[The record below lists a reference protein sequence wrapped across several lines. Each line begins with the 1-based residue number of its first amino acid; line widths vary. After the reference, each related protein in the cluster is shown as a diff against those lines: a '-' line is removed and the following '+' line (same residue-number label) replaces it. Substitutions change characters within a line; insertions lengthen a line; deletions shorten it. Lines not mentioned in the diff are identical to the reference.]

1 MMDNNEDRE
10 EETTPMEEP
19 VEEVQISDEAQQI
32 VEEQQIVKE
41 SAADSEEA
49 AVPDELEAAP
59 EPSPEQEAAEM
70 KDRLLRALADVENT
84 RRRAKRDIEDA
95 RKYAA
100 SNFAKDLLNVSD
112 NLRRALDTVREETR
126 EGDDNVKNLVLG
138 IEMVEKELL
147 TAFERQG
154 VSKVDP
160 LGEPFD
166 HNFHQAMY
174 EKPDTEYPNG
184 TVAEVMQAGYVMHER
199 LLRPAMVAV
208 AKGGGEEK
216 DPLSEVDPVDTTA

>member
-1 MMDNNEDRE
+1 MDNNEDRD

-32 VEEQQIVKE
+32 VEE

-49 AVPDELEAAP
+49 EMPDEPEAAP

-84 RRRAKRDIEDA
+84 RRRAKRDVEDA

-112 NLRRALDTVREETR
+112 NLRRALDTVSEETR
-126 EGDDNVKNLVLG
+126 EGDDIVKNLVLG

-184 TVAEVMQAGYVMHER
+184 TVAEVMQPGYVMHDR

-208 AKGGGEEK
+208 AKGGGEEQ
-216 DPLSEVDPVDTTA
+216 DPPSEVDPVDTTA

>member
-1 MMDNNEDRE
+1 MMDKNEDRD
-10 EETTPMEEP
+10 EETTTMEEP

-32 VEEQQIVKE
+32 IEG
-41 SAADSEEA
+41 SAADPEEV
-49 AVPDELEAAP
+49 AVPDEPEAAP

-84 RRRAKRDIEDA
+84 RRRAKRDVEDA

-112 NLRRALDTVREETR
+112 NLRRALDTVSEETR
-126 EGDDNVKNLVLG
+126 EGDDIVKNLVLG

-184 TVAEVMQAGYVMHER
+184 TVAEVMQPGYVMHDR

-208 AKGGGEEK
+208 AKGGGEEQ
-216 DPLSEVDPVDTTA
+216 DPPSEVDPVDTTA

>member
-1 MMDNNEDRE
+1 MDNNEDRD

-32 VEEQQIVKE
+32 VEE

-49 AVPDELEAAP
+49 EMPDEPEAAP

-84 RRRAKRDIEDA
+84 RRRAKRDVEDA

-112 NLRRALDTVREETR
+112 NLRRALDTVSEETR

-184 TVAEVMQAGYVMHER
+184 TVAEVMQAGYVMHDR

-208 AKGGGEEK
+208 AKGGGEEQ
-216 DPLSEVDPVDTTA
+216 DPPSEVDPVDTTA

>member
-1 MMDNNEDRE
+1 MMDKNEDRD

-32 VEEQQIVKE
+32 IEG

-49 AVPDELEAAP
+49 AVPDEPEAAP

-84 RRRAKRDIEDA
+84 RRRAKRDVEDA

-112 NLRRALDTVREETR
+112 NLRRALDTVSEETR
-126 EGDDNVKNLVLG
+126 EDDDNLKNLVLG

-174 EKPDTEYPNG
+174 EKPDTGYPNG

-208 AKGGGEEK
+208 AKGGGEEI

>member
-1 MMDNNEDRE
+1 MDNNEDRE
-10 EETTPMEEP
+10 EETKPMEE
-19 VEEVQISDEAQQI
+19 VQVSCEAQQI
-32 VEEQQIVKE
+32 VEESDADLEETVALDE
-41 SAADSEEA
+41 SVAAPEPS
-49 AVPDELEAAP
+49 P

-84 RRRAKRDIEDA
+84 RRRAKRDVEDA

-112 NLRRALDTVREETR
+112 NLRRALDTVSEETR
-126 EGDDNVKNLVLG
+126 DGDDNVKNLVLG

-154 VSKVDP
+154 VSRVDP

-184 TVAEVMQAGYVMHER
+184 TVAEVMQAGYVMHDR
-199 LLRPAMVAV
+199 LLRPAMVAI
-208 AKGGGEEK
+208 AKGVSEEK
-216 DPLSEVDPVDTTA
+216 GPPSEVDPVDTTA

>member
-1 MMDNNEDRE
+1 MMDNNEDRD

-32 VEEQQIVKE
+32 VEE

-49 AVPDELEAAP
+49 EMPDEPEAAP

-84 RRRAKRDIEDA
+84 RRRAKRDVEDA

-112 NLRRALDTVREETR
+112 NLRRALDTVSEETR

-184 TVAEVMQAGYVMHER
+184 TVAEVMQAGYVMHDR

-208 AKGGGEEK
+208 AKGGGEEQ
-216 DPLSEVDPVDTTA
+216 DPPSEVDPVDTTA

>member
-1 MMDNNEDRE
+1 MMDNNEDRD

-32 VEEQQIVKE
+32 IEG
-41 SAADSEEA
+41 SAADLEEV
-49 AVPDELEAAP
+49 AVPDEPEAAP
-59 EPSPEQEAAEM
+59 EPSLEQEAAEM

-84 RRRAKRDIEDA
+84 RRRAKRDVEDA

-112 NLRRALDTVREETR
+112 NLRRALDTVSEETR
-126 EGDDNVKNLVLG
+126 EGDDIVKNLVLG

-174 EKPDTEYPNG
+174 EKPDTEYSNG
-184 TVAEVMQAGYVMHER
+184 TVAEVMQAGYVMHDR

-208 AKGGGEEK
+208 ARGGGEEQ
-216 DPLSEVDPVDTTA
+216 DPPSGVDPVDTTA

>member
-1 MMDNNEDRE
+1 MMDKNEDRD

-32 VEEQQIVKE
+32 IEG

-49 AVPDELEAAP
+49 AVPDEPEAAP

-84 RRRAKRDIEDA
+84 RRRAKRDVEDA

-112 NLRRALDTVREETR
+112 NLRRALDTVSEETR

-216 DPLSEVDPVDTTA
+216 DPPSEVDPVDTTA

>member
-1 MMDNNEDRE
+1 MDKNEDRD
-10 EETTPMEEP
+10 EETTPMQEP

-32 VEEQQIVKE
+32 VEE

-49 AVPDELEAAP
+49 EMPDEPEAAP

-84 RRRAKRDIEDA
+84 RRRAKRDVEDA

-112 NLRRALDTVREETR
+112 NLRRALDTVSEETR
-126 EGDDNVKNLVLG
+126 EGDDIVKNLVLG

-184 TVAEVMQAGYVMHER
+184 TVAEVMQPGYVMHDR

-208 AKGGGEEK
+208 AKGGGEEQ
-216 DPLSEVDPVDTTA
+216 DPPSEVDPVDTTA

>member
-1 MMDNNEDRE
+1 MDKNEDRD

-32 VEEQQIVKE
+32 IEG

-49 AVPDELEAAP
+49 AVPDEPEAAP

-70 KDRLLRALADVENT
+70 KDRLLRALADVENS
-84 RRRAKRDIEDA
+84 RRRAKRDVEDA

-112 NLRRALDTVREETR
+112 NLRRALDTVSEETR

-216 DPLSEVDPVDTTA
+216 DPPSEVDPVNTTA

>member
-1 MMDNNEDRE
+1 MDKNEDRD

-32 VEEQQIVKE
+32 VEE

-49 AVPDELEAAP
+49 EMPDEPEAAP

-84 RRRAKRDIEDA
+84 RRRAKRDVEDA

-112 NLRRALDTVREETR
+112 NLRRALDTVSEETR
-126 EGDDNVKNLVLG
+126 EGDDIVKNLVLG

-184 TVAEVMQAGYVMHER
+184 TVAEVMQPGYVMHDR

-208 AKGGGEEK
+208 AKGGGEEQ
-216 DPLSEVDPVDTTA
+216 DPPSEVDPVDTTA

>member
-1 MMDNNEDRE
+1 
-10 EETTPMEEP
+10 
-19 VEEVQISDEAQQI
+19 
-32 VEEQQIVKE
+32 
-41 SAADSEEA
+41 
-49 AVPDELEAAP
+49 
-59 EPSPEQEAAEM
+59 M

-84 RRRAKRDIEDA
+84 RRRAKRDVEDA

-112 NLRRALDTVREETR
+112 NLRRALDTVSEETR

-208 AKGGGEEK
+208 AKGGGEGK
-216 DPLSEVDPVDTTA
+216 DLPSEVDPVDTTA

>member
-1 MMDNNEDRE
+1 MDNNEDRD

-32 VEEQQIVKE
+32 VEE

-49 AVPDELEAAP
+49 EMPDEPEAAP

-84 RRRAKRDIEDA
+84 RRRAKRDVEDA

-112 NLRRALDTVREETR
+112 NLRRALDTVSEETR
-126 EGDDNVKNLVLG
+126 EGDDIVKNLVLG

-174 EKPDTEYPNG
+174 EKPDTDYPNG

-216 DPLSEVDPVDTTA
+216 VPPSEVDPVDTTA

>member
-1 MMDNNEDRE
+1 MDNNEDRD

-32 VEEQQIVKE
+32 VEE

-49 AVPDELEAAP
+49 EMPDEPEAAP
-59 EPSPEQEAAEM
+59 EPSPEPEAAEM

-84 RRRAKRDIEDA
+84 RRRAKRDVEDA

-112 NLRRALDTVREETR
+112 NLRRALDTVSEETR

-184 TVAEVMQAGYVMHER
+184 TVAEVMQAGYVMHDR

-208 AKGGGEEK
+208 AKGGGEEQ
-216 DPLSEVDPVDTTA
+216 DPPSEVDPVDTTA

>member
-1 MMDNNEDRE
+1 MDNNEDRD

-32 VEEQQIVKE
+32 AEEQQIVEE

-84 RRRAKRDIEDA
+84 RRRAKRDVEDA

-112 NLRRALDTVREETR
+112 NLRRALDTVSEETR

>member
-1 MMDNNEDRE
+1 MMDNKDDRDE
-10 EETTPMEEP
+10 EMTPM
-19 VEEVQISDEAQQI
+19 EEVQISDEAPKI
-32 VEEQQIVKE
+32 VEE
-41 SAADSEEA
+41 SAVDLEETKA
-49 AVPDELEAAP
+49 PDDPVAAP

-84 RRRAKRDIEDA
+84 RRRAKRDVEDA

-112 NLRRALDTVREETR
+112 NLRRALETVSEEAR
-126 EGDDNVKNLVLG
+126 DGDGNVKDLVLG

-208 AKGGGEEK
+208 AKGGSEEK
-216 DPLSEVDPVDTTA
+216 IPPSEVDPVDTTA